1 LNTTLA
7 AAPERVLDLGQL
19 SHTGIHSLATE
30 ILVKIFKEYMNI
42 AKAIQYESPS
52 AGLILLSICRK
63 WREIALRNSDCW
75 TTVSVELDFYS
86 PFGGEYGSI
95 ENDALAEKRT
105 VCTWARVKRQFDLA
119 TGRKIDFIFWYATEN
134 GLFSTFQFLK
144 QHMPPLRTYWEDQVF
159 VGFDCFLDFVP
170 YLDKARYQ
178 DLTHLRICH
187 NYGPRI
193 RFLTLLGGSIT
204 LPNVIVLCLLCV
216 EDAIPIIAY
225 LFAPK
230 LQYLTVFTR
239 YEEEELIISLPL
251 LMEEIN
257 LYPDLCELALPR
269 ATISAAIGEDEQRTP
284 INVHPGVKKLTISD
298 QHPEDS
304 ACHLN
309 DSVHRFP
316 NIKTLTIPK
325 LRSILPRTFHP
336 HKNIQNFVIHGHW
349 HIDRDLTGSRYHP
362 QSLETAIV
370 ILEGLPNLRRFQIG
384 RLPDISDRS
393 QWTEPNPSDVLP
405 NKYTACD
412 VFLHFITAI
421 GLKSAGGSA
430 SPRVCKQL
438 KELLFYHTVTNLET
452 LNTTLECFVNRP
464 PTFRVSLRG
473 CTCTPTLNL
482 TLPSTQ
488 ITLPDAIDLQFNS
501 LHKFVEECHEL
512 IRQTGE

>member
-1 LNTTLA
+1 LNTPL
-7 AAPERVLDLGQL
+7 AAPERVLDRGQL
-19 SHTGIHSLATE
+19 SQTGIHSLPTE

-42 AKAIQYESPS
+42 ARPIVYGSPN

-75 TTVSVELDFYS
+75 TTVSVGLDFCTMFGDEYE
-86 PFGGEYGSI
+86 FGGVGG
-95 ENDALAEKRT
+95 NLLLLAEKRT
-105 VCTWARVKRQFDLA
+105 ISTWARVKKQFDLA

-144 QHMPPLRTYWEDQVF
+144 QHMPPLRTYWEDQAF

-170 YLDKARYQ
+170 SLDKACYQ

-204 LPNVIVLCLLCV
+204 LPNVTVLCVMCV
-216 EDAIPIIAY
+216 EDAIPIITY
-225 LFAPK
+225 LFTPK
-230 LQYLTVFTR
+230 VQYLTVFTS
-239 YEEEELIISLPL
+239 YDEEELIISLPS
-251 LMEEIN
+251 LMEQIH

-269 ATISAAIGEDEQRTP
+269 AIISPAIGEDEP
-284 INVHPGVKKLTISD
+284 IHLHPGVKKLTISD

-316 NIKTLTIPK
+316 NIKTLTIPN

-362 QSLETAIV
+362 QSLESAIV
-370 ILEGLPNLRRFQIG
+370 ILEGLPDLRRFQIG

-393 QWTEPNPSDVLP
+393 KWTEPNPSDVLP
-405 NKYTACD
+405 NKYTSCD

-421 GLKSAGGSA
+421 GLKSADGRA
-430 SPRVCKQL
+430 NPRVCKQL
-438 KELLFYHTVTNLET
+438 KELCFYHTVTNQET
-452 LNTTLECFVNRP
+452 LNTTLGCFENRP

-473 CTCTPTLNL
+473 STCTSTLDL
-482 TLPSTQ
+482 TLPS
-488 ITLPDAIDLQFNS
+488 IPLPDAIDLQFNG

-512 IRQTGE
+512 LIRQTSE